1 MRPRTQLTLVAAL
14 LVAVAV
20 ASLIKRAVSSRQ
32 SGHTGTGA
40 PGVTAPDVK
49 HLTRQSNTFIA
60 APAAAPRVIAYYFH
74 GTVRC
79 ESCLL
84 IEQQART
91 VIEQRFGNELA
102 AGRLIWESVNYDLP
116 QNKHFL
122 TDYNLPCPSL
132 VLVRQA
138 DGKTEQWRLLGDT
151 WELVRDPPKLSEYVE
166 TEVRKVLGG
175 QVNENTPK

>member
-1 MRPRTQLTLVAAL
+1 
-14 LVAVAV
+14 
-20 ASLIKRAVSSRQ
+20 
-32 SGHTGTGA
+32 
-40 PGVTAPDVK
+40 
-49 HLTRQSNTFIA
+49 
-60 APAAAPRVIAYYFH
+60 VIAYYFH

-102 AGRLIWESVNYDLP
+102 AGWLIWESVNYDLP

-132 VLVRQA
+132 VLVWQA